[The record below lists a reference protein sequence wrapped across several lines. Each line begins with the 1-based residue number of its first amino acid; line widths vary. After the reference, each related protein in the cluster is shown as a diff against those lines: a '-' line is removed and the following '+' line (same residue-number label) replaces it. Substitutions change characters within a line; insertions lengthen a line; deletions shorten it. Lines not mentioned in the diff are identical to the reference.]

1 MPWMDGFQMGWMW
14 LTPIVFLV
22 LVGLAVWMGLRSLGT
37 GAGTSQTPEE
47 ILKTRYAKGEID
59 RDEYRQRLSDLKK

>member
-22 LVGLAVWMGLRSLGT
+22 LVGLAFWVGLRSLGT
-37 GAGTSQTPEE
+37 GAGTLQTPVE

-59 RDEYRQRLSDLKK
+59 RDEYLQRLSDLRK